1 MGTMLEKVH
10 RMNVLL
16 QKSAAESID
25 FKEMCELLSETL
37 RANVYVVS
45 KSGKILGYG
54 MAEYAL
60 TAEWERIMNVDGRF
74 PGEFN
79 DTLLSFSE
87 TAVNLQ
93 NKEKLYVFSEEENET
108 FRQKNITI
116 VPVVGGGERLG
127 TMLLARLDRKFT
139 DEDIILA
146 EYAATIVAMEILRA
160 KQIQRQEETRKRMMA
175 QLAFDNLSY
184 SEVQAVM
191 SIMNALKGDDG
202 VIVASRVADEGGIT
216 RSVVVNAV
224 RKLQSAGLVDS
235 RSLGMK
241 GTYLRI
247 LNPFLRDVLK
257 KAVV

>member
-25 FKEMCELLSETL
+25 FKEMSELLSETL

-74 PGEFN
+74 PGAFN

-108 FRQKNITI
+108 FRQKNIMI
-116 VPVVGGGERLG
+116 VPVVGGENAWERCCLPDWIESLP
-127 TMLLARLDRKFT
+127 TKTLYWRNTPQPSWPWRFFARNRFSGRRKP
-139 DEDIILA
+139 
-146 EYAATIVAMEILRA
+146 
-160 KQIQRQEETRKRMMA
+160 
-175 QLAFDNLSY
+175 
-184 SEVQAVM
+184 
-191 SIMNALKGDDG
+191 
-202 VIVASRVADEGGIT
+202 ASA
-216 RSVVVNAV
+216 
-224 RKLQSAGLVDS
+224 
-235 RSLGMK
+235 
-241 GTYLRI
+241 
-247 LNPFLRDVLK
+247 
-257 KAVV
+257 

>member
-1 MGTMLEKVH
+1 
-10 RMNVLL
+10 
-16 QKSAAESID
+16 
-25 FKEMCELLSETL
+25 
-37 RANVYVVS
+37 
-45 KSGKILGYG
+45 
-54 MAEYAL
+54 
-60 TAEWERIMNVDGRF
+60 
-74 PGEFN
+74 
-79 DTLLSFSE
+79 
-87 TAVNLQ
+87 
-93 NKEKLYVFSEEENET
+93 
-108 FRQKNITI
+108 
-116 VPVVGGGERLG
+116 
-127 TMLLARLDRKFT
+127 
-139 DEDIILA
+139 
-146 EYAATIVAMEILRA
+146 MEILRA
-160 KQIQRQEETRKRMMA
+160 KQIQRQEEARKRMMA

-247 LNPFLRDVLK
+247 LNPFLRDVLR